1 MSGSSYWRV
10 TKAIAVAAL
19 LAIVSA
25 MPAAAA
31 AKSKKSSSLTKAQ
44 VIKLIKQYSK
54 PGPQGKQGAQGAQ
67 GTQGTQGAKGDAGP
81 AGSYTIAGG
90 SGLKLS
96 GSALS
101 VNIGDCPDYDF
112 ADGFTTA
119 LGCKPEPTSD
129 YQSGFGGY
137 GAGSLF
143 GEFPPVGLTIT
154 NTYSEIA
161 HATVGVTGGHI
172 INAAVQLASSAVDA
186 DTCQLRQNTT
196 DLQTEQTVIPVD
208 AGSGYTTMYL
218 EYGVGLNAGDTV
230 SVWCRTQNS
239 GQSDDAGGNVV
250 TYLANNP

>member
-19 LAIVSA
+19 LAVVSA

-31 AKSKKSSSLTKAQ
+31 AKSKKSSSLTKSQ

-54 PGPQGKQGAQGAQ
+54 PGPQGKQGQQGQQGGQGAR
-67 GTQGTQGAKGDAGP
+67 GDTGP
-81 AGSYTIAGG
+81 AGSYTVGSG
-90 SGLKLS
+90 SGLQLN
-96 GSALS
+96 GNALS
-101 VNIGDCPDYDF
+101 VNTGDCPDYDF
-112 ADGFTTA
+112 AEGFTTG

-137 GAGSLF
+137 GTGSLF
-143 GEFPPVGLTIT
+143 GEFPPVGVTIS
-154 NTYSEIA
+154 NTYTEIA
-161 HATVGVTGGHI
+161 HATVGITGGHI

-208 AGSGYTTMYL
+208 AGSGYATIYL

>member
-1 MSGSSYWRV
+1 MSGSSHWRV

-31 AKSKKSSSLTKAQ
+31 AKSTKSSSLTKAQ

-54 PGPQGKQGAQGAQ
+54 PGPRGPQGGQGGQG
-67 GTQGTQGAKGDAGP
+67 GRGPKGDTGP
-81 AGSYTIAGG
+81 AGSYTLGPG
-90 SGLKLS
+90 SGLQLT
-96 GSALS
+96 GNALK
-101 VNIGDCPDYDF
+101 VELGNCPDFDF
-112 ADGFTTA
+112 AQQFSDG
-119 LGCKPEPTSD
+119 LGCAPEPTSD

-137 GAGSLF
+137 GTGSLF

-154 NTYSEIA
+154 NTYSEVA
-161 HATVGVTGGHI
+161 HTTVGVAGGHI
-172 INAAVQLASSAVDA
+172 INAAVQLASTAIDA

-208 AGSGYTTMYL
+208 AGNGYTTMYL